1 MAEPLR
7 VGGLR
12 VGSLRVGVIG
22 VGAMGAHHVRVLGEL
37 DGAELVAIADTSEER
52 LADVERPDSVRGYPD
67 YREMLAEERLEAV
80 SIAVPTRQHL
90 DVALACIEHRVP
102 LLVEKPLAAGVDE
115 CQRLR
120 DAALDAGVPLM
131 VGHIERFNPGVVELK
146 KRIEQGEAGEL
157 IQIEA
162 RRVGPFFPRERDVG
176 VVQDLATHDIDVLRH
191 LVACE
196 IDRVRA
202 ETRSGIK
209 SPYEDALSAVLRFED
224 GTIGTLDV
232 NWLSP
237 VKDREL
243 RVLGERGLFKLDYLT
258 QQLTFHPTS
267 GEAATLPA
275 PGNGIAIEVD
285 KQEPLS
291 AELGSFLRVARGEE
305 APRVGADDAIA
316 AMRVVEALVE
326 SAQRGEALALSVGD
340 GA

>member
-1 MAEPLR
+1 VAER
-7 VGGLR
+7 SAGSSAGG
-12 VGSLRVGVIG
+12 LRVGVIG
-22 VGAMGAHHVRVLGEL
+22 VGAMGAHHVRVYGEL
-37 DGAELVAIADTSEER
+37 DGAQLVAIADSSQAR
-52 LADVERPDSVRGYPD
+52 LAEIAQPDSVRGYAD
-67 YREMLAEERLEAV
+67 YREMLAEERLDAV
-80 SIAVPTRQHL
+80 SIAVPTRQHIE
-90 DVALACIEHRVP
+90 VARACVEQGIPV
-102 LLVEKPLAAGVDE
+102 LVEKPLAASLDE
-115 CQRLR
+115 CLRLNE
-120 DAALDAGVPLM
+120 AALSADVPLM

-146 KRIEQGEAGEL
+146 KRIEQGEAGSL
-157 IQIEA
+157 VQIEA

-191 LVACE
+191 LVACD

-202 ETRSGIK
+202 ETRSGIR

-258 QQLTFHPTS
+258 QQLTFYPTAVDAGVS
-267 GEAATLPA
+267 PVSDR
-275 PGNGIAIEVD
+275 GIKIDVNT
-285 KQEPLS
+285 QEPLRV
-291 AELGSFLRVARGEE
+291 ELDAFLRVVRGED

-326 SAQRGEALALSVGD
+326 SAQRGEALALPVGD
-340 GA
+340 SA

>member
-12 VGSLRVGVIG
+12 VGVIG
-22 VGAMGAHHVRVLGEL
+22 VGTMGAHHVRVFGEL

-52 LADVERPDSVRGYPD
+52 LAELERQGSVRAYGD

-90 DVALACIEHRVP
+90 DVALACIEQGVP
-102 LLVEKPLAAGVDE
+102 LLVEKPLAASVDE
-115 CQRLR
+115 CLQLR
-120 DAALDAGVPLM
+120 DAAIGAGVPLM
-131 VGHIERFNPGVVELK
+131 AGHIERFNPGVVELK
-146 KRIEQGEAGEL
+146 KRIEQGEAGRL
-157 IQIEA
+157 IQIQA

-202 ETRSGIK
+202 ETRSGIR

-237 VKDREL
+237 IKDREL

-258 QQLTFHPTS
+258 QQLTFYLTS
-267 GEAATLPA
+267 AEAGTPPA
-275 PGNGIAIEVD
+275 PSNGLTIEVD
-285 KQEPLS
+285 RQ
-291 AELGSFLRVARGEE
+291 
-305 APRVGADDAIA
+305 
-316 AMRVVEALVE
+316 
-326 SAQRGEALALSVGD
+326 
-340 GA
+340 

>member
-1 MAEPLR
+1 MAER
-7 VGGLR
+7 
-12 VGSLRVGVIG
+12 LRVGVIG
-22 VGAMGAHHVRVLGEL
+22 VGVMGAHHVRVYGEL
-37 DGAELVAIADTSEER
+37 DGAELVAIADTNETR
-52 LADVERPDSVRGYPD
+52 LAEIERPDSVRAFRN
-67 YREMLAEERLEAV
+67 YREMLAEVQLDAV
-80 SIAVPTRQHL
+80 SVAVPTRQHL
-90 DVALACIEHRVP
+90 DVALACIEQGVP
-102 LLVEKPLAAGVDE
+102 VLVEKPLAASVDE
-115 CQRLR
+115 CLRLK
-120 DAALDAGVPLM
+120 DAALDAAVPLM

-146 KRIEQGEAGEL
+146 KRIEQGEAGPL
-157 IQIEA
+157 VQIEA

-191 LVACE
+191 LVACD

-224 GTIGTLDV
+224 GIIGTLDV

-258 QQLTFHPTS
+258 QQLTFTPTS
-267 GEAATLPA
+267 ADAAAFDT
-275 PGNGIAIEVD
+275 EVEIQVD
-285 KQEPLS
+285 TEEPLRV
-291 AELGSFLRVARGEE
+291 ELDSFLRVARGEE

-340 GA
+340 SA

>member
-12 VGSLRVGVIG
+12 VGVIG
-22 VGAMGAHHVRVLGEL
+22 VGTMGAHHVRVFGEL

-52 LADVERPDSVRGYPD
+52 LAELERQGSVRAYGD

-90 DVALACIEHRVP
+90 DVALACIEQGVP
-102 LLVEKPLAAGVDE
+102 LLVEKPLAPGVDE
-115 CQRLR
+115 CLRLK
-120 DAALDAGVPLM
+120 DAALSAGVPLM
-131 VGHIERFNPGVVELK
+131 AGHIERFNPGVVELK
-146 KRIEQGEAGEL
+146 KRIEQGEAGRL
-157 IQIEA
+157 IQIQA

-202 ETRSGIK
+202 ETRSGIR

-237 VKDREL
+237 IKDREL

-258 QQLTFHPTS
+258 QQLTFHPS
-267 GEAATLPA
+267 SAEAGTPPA
-275 PGNGIAIEVD
+275 PSNGLTIEVD
-285 KQEPLS
+285 RQEPLR

-305 APRVGADDAIA
+305 APRVGAGDAIA
-316 AMRVVEALVE
+316 AMRVVEALME

>member
-1 MAEPLR
+1 MAERLR
-7 VGGLR
+7 V
-12 VGSLRVGVIG
+12 VGLRVGVIG
-22 VGAMGAHHVRVLGEL
+22 VGAMGAHHVRVFGEL

-52 LADVERPDSVRGYPD
+52 LAEIERPDSVRAFSD
-67 YREMLAEERLEAV
+67 YREMLAEARLEAV

-90 DVALACIEHRVP
+90 DIALACIEHGVP
-102 LLVEKPLAAGVDE
+102 LLVEKPLAASADE
-115 CQRLR
+115 CLRLK
-120 DAALDAGVPLM
+120 DAALDANVPLM

-146 KRIEQGEAGEL
+146 KRIKQGEAGRL

-191 LVACE
+191 LVARD

-202 ETRSGIK
+202 ETRSGIR

-258 QQLTFHPTS
+258 QQLTFYPVS
-267 GEAATLPA
+267 AEAATP
-275 PGNGIAIEVD
+275 PTPSDGITIEVD
-285 KQEPLS
+285 RQEPLR
-291 AELGSFLRVARGEE
+291 AELASFVRVARGEE
-305 APRVGADDAIA
+305 APRVGPDDAIA

-340 GA
+340 SA

>member
-7 VGGLR
+7 LGALR
-12 VGSLRVGVIG
+12 VGALRVGIIG
-22 VGAMGAHHVRVLGEL
+22 VGTMGAHHVRVFGEL
-37 DGAELVAIADTSEER
+37 DGAELVAIADVSMER
-52 LADVERPDSVRGYPD
+52 LAEIERPDSVHAYGD

-90 DVALACIEHRVP
+90 DVALACIEHAVP
-102 LLVEKPLAAGVDE
+102 LLVEKPLAASVDE
-115 CQRLR
+115 CLRLK
-120 DAALDAGVPLM
+120 DAALGADVPLM

-146 KRIEQGEAGEL
+146 KRIEQGDAGRL
-157 IQIEA
+157 VQLQA

-191 LVACE
+191 LVACD

-202 ETRSGIK
+202 ETRSGIM

-258 QQLTFHPTS
+258 QRLTFYPIS
-267 GEAATLPA
+267 AKAATPA
-275 PGNGIAIEVD
+275 APSDGQTIDVD
-285 KQEPLS
+285 KREPLS

-340 GA
+340 SA

>member
-1 MAEPLR
+1 MAERQRVGALR
-7 VGGLR
+7 VGI
-12 VGSLRVGVIG
+12 IG
-22 VGAMGAHHVRVLGEL
+22 VGVMGAHHVRVFGEL
-37 DGAELVAIADTSEER
+37 EGAELVAIADTSEER
-52 LADVERPDSVRGYPD
+52 LADIARPDSVRAYGD

-80 SIAVPTRQHL
+80 SIAVPTRRHL
-90 DVALACIEHRVP
+90 DIALACIEQGVP
-102 LLVEKPLAAGVDE
+102 VLVEKPLAAGVDE
-115 CQRLR
+115 CLRLK

-146 KRIEQGEAGEL
+146 KRIEQGDAGRL
-157 IQIEA
+157 VQIQA

-191 LVACE
+191 LVACD

-202 ETRSGIK
+202 ETRSGIM

-258 QQLTFHPTS
+258 QRLTFYPTS
-267 GEAATLPA
+267 AKAATPA
-275 PGNGIAIEVD
+275 APSDGQTIEVD
-285 KQEPLS
+285 KREPLS

-340 GA
+340 SA

>member
-1 MAEPLR
+1 MAER
-7 VGGLR
+7 
-12 VGSLRVGVIG
+12 LRVGVIG
-22 VGAMGAHHVRVLGEL
+22 VGTMGAHHVRVYGEL
-37 DGAELVAIADTSEER
+37 DGAQLVAIADTSEAR
-52 LADVERPDSVRGYPD
+52 LPEIERPDSVRTFGD
-67 YREMLAEERLEAV
+67 YREMLAEERLDAV

-90 DVALACIEHRVP
+90 EVALACIEQRVP
-102 LLVEKPLAAGVDE
+102 VLVEKPLAASVDE
-115 CQRLR
+115 CLRLK
-120 DAALDAGVPLM
+120 DAALGAAVPLM
-131 VGHIERFNPGVVELK
+131 VGHIERFNPGVAELK
-146 KRIEQGEAGEL
+146 QRIEQREAGAL

-191 LVACE
+191 LVACD

-258 QQLTFHPTS
+258 QQLTFYPTAADVGASTTSNS
-267 GEAATLPA
+267 GIE
-275 PGNGIAIEVD
+275 IEVD
-285 KQEPLS
+285 KQEPLRV
-291 AELGSFLRVARGEE
+291 ELNSFLRVARGEE

-326 SAQRGEALALSVGD
+326 SAERGEALALSVGD
-340 GA
+340 KA

>member
-12 VGSLRVGVIG
+12 VGVIG
-22 VGAMGAHHVRVLGEL
+22 VGTMGAHHVRVFGEL

-52 LADVERPDSVRGYPD
+52 LAELERQGSVRAYGD

-90 DVALACIEHRVP
+90 DVALACIEQGVP
-102 LLVEKPLAAGVDE
+102 LLVEKPLAASVDE
-115 CQRLR
+115 CLQLR
-120 DAALDAGVPLM
+120 DAAIGAGVPLM
-131 VGHIERFNPGVVELK
+131 AGHIERFNPGVVELK
-146 KRIEQGEAGEL
+146 KRIEQGEAGRL
-157 IQIEA
+157 IQIQA

-202 ETRSGIK
+202 ETRSGIR

-237 VKDREL
+237 IKDREL

-258 QQLTFHPTS
+258 QQLTFYLTS
-267 GEAATLPA
+267 AEAGTPPA
-275 PGNGIAIEVD
+275 PSNGLTIEVD
-285 KQEPLS
+285 RQEPLR

-305 APRVGADDAIA
+305 APRVGAGDAIA
-316 AMRVVEALVE
+316 AMRVVEALME
-326 SAQRGEALALSVGD
+326 SAQRGEALALPVGD